1 MNALLTF
8 LTKGTDGIVAGLEWG
23 RDGVG
28 DPVVAAGSHSS
39 RIVGGVLKY
48 FRQAGAELDVK
59 LKEEEI
65 FLIVSYNIQWK
76 YKSRTPL

>member
-1 MNALLTF
+1 MSALLLF
-8 LTKGTDGIVAGLEWG
+8 LTKWTDGIVGGLEWG

-28 DPVVAAGSHSS
+28 DPVAGGSHG
-39 RIVGGVLKY
+39 RIVGGVLKN

-65 FLIVSYNIQWK
+65 FLIVPYD
-76 YKSRTPL
+76 L